1 MKLGLVVTAIFTV
14 AVTAIM
20 FPMTE
25 EADGQGRPTYPRI
38 NEEEWVEVNP
48 GERYNCPDICKMIF
62 QGTEFTVW
70 EHADGNRVV
79 VSVPITDN
87 ATLQDEGFVYNY
99 CFTGVKH
106 AIEGLCDDDYEK
118 YGGEQ

>member
-48 GERYNCPDICKMIF
+48 GERYNVLI
-62 QGTEFTVW
+62 
-70 EHADGNRVV
+70 
-79 VSVPITDN
+79 
-87 ATLQDEGFVYNY
+87 Y
-99 CFTGVKH
+99 VK
-106 AIEGLCDDDYEK
+106 
-118 YGGEQ
+118 